1 MSCTLKLYSSFLL
14 KEMCVCV
21 DVNRMSERER
31 ETLVGMFVKML
42 FSFELSVNLDLC
54 HEFKSVAKNI
64 LFFSFH
70 SNFFYK
76 KVFLNP
82 IQLKSIDC
90 VAPFRRHQCIWKLCF
105 NIKWAI
111 PFHSSFFFIFVFSS
125 ELEVNKF
132 PND

>member
-1 MSCTLKLYSSFLL
+1 
-14 KEMCVCV
+14 
-21 DVNRMSERER
+21 
-31 ETLVGMFVKML
+31 MFVKML

-111 PFHSSFFFIFVFSS
+111 PFHASFFFIFVFSS

-132 PND
+132 PNDWIRTVDIWFWSQLFYQISQNDCQSCNNVIFEFL

>member
-1 MSCTLKLYSSFLL
+1 
-14 KEMCVCV
+14 
-21 DVNRMSERER
+21 
-31 ETLVGMFVKML
+31 MFVKML

-76 KVFLNP
+76 KGFLNL

-111 PFHSSFFFIFVFSS
+111 PFHASFFFIFVFSS

-132 PND
+132 PNDWIRTVDLWFWSQLLCQLNQNDCQSCNNVIFEFL